1 MGQAAVTDGDT
12 IAIHKQC
19 IRLWAVDAS
28 EANRSRIK
36 QPKLWCAMQNEPTN
50 SYTIEIACILSDLN
64 GSAVVGA
71 DFGLTRCRSASQ
83 HVSRQRAP

>member
-1 MGQAAVTDGDT
+1 LMGQAAVTDGDT

-36 QPKLWCAMQNEPTN
+36 QP
-50 SYTIEIACILSDLN
+50 
-64 GSAVVGA
+64 
-71 DFGLTRCRSASQ
+71 
-83 HVSRQRAP
+83 RQF